1 MPGRLRAPEKQ
12 EPDTASHKVR
22 RFSSI
27 TSFASP
33 LNPFNRR
40 RQSTIALQPET
51 SSTTALLSS
60 ESSSSLQQHRR
71 DSRRSSLIPLPTF
84 RTPPPS
90 PFQDPDITLRCA
102 EKYKQTQLPRSHT
115 MSNIPALGVL
125 HGPGETSLPSSQ
137 SSVTLRPSRIPTPV
151 GATSERRRS
160 ARYVGAGKAFA
171 QLGVPTHLQRST
183 TQPNLH
189 VMLGGSTTNLPRK
202 AVFKEEFEFATP
214 RRPWKAG
221 TSETEIDGTSHRRS
235 PRKEKENV
243 DICRPLPKPWES
255 PTHGSVAASSSI
267 SSSHPSSLGSSWSQL
282 ERPVTPIKETWYEH
296 LAATNEQNAATP
308 KAHPGTLK
316 EQQTPVTVQRWK
328 GDRPRPSLPRLS
340 SDHSITQHQLLQ
352 PLSPPLPRTPGTF
365 ATIDHLSAKV
375 VNGSRGVRRSSEL
388 SPTSERSTPSKASLL
403 LRRQVRHA
411 SAHKHPK
418 LIKSV
423 TQAQPNGY
431 WAGRF
436 TTLHDQLLDASRD
449 CAEPA
454 PEYTYDPITDVMVP
468 KKAAPGAGERQAWK
482 VFEQLY
488 EVCVT
493 DEARSSLCLFAR
505 TYGRIHN
512 MPSILW
518 STLSSGKTRPEN
530 KEVTPSPTA
539 SLMTENKRPG
549 DAVPPRKMSFMERLM
564 GKNRKSSGQ
573 SLGSEKSNGK

>member
-1 MPGRLRAPEKQ
+1 
-12 EPDTASHKVR
+12 
-22 RFSSI
+22 
-27 TSFASP
+27 
-33 LNPFNRR
+33 
-40 RQSTIALQPET
+40 
-51 SSTTALLSS
+51 
-60 ESSSSLQQHRR
+60 
-71 DSRRSSLIPLPTF
+71 
-84 RTPPPS
+84 
-90 PFQDPDITLRCA
+90 
-102 EKYKQTQLPRSHT
+102 
-115 MSNIPALGVL
+115 MSNVPTLGVPR
-125 HGPGETSLPSSQ
+125 GPGESSLPSSQ
-137 SSVTLRPSRIPTPV
+137 SSVTIRPSRIPTPV

-189 VMLGGSTTNLPRK
+189 VAHGGSTSNLPRK
-202 AVFKEEFEFATP
+202 AVFKEEFEFAA
-214 RRPWKAG
+214 RRNPWKAG
-221 TSETEIDGTSHRRS
+221 TLESEMGETSHRRS
-235 PRKEKENV
+235 SRKEKENV

-255 PTHGSVAASSSI
+255 PAHSSVTASSSTY
-267 SSSHPSSLGSSWSQL
+267 SSHSSSLGSSWSRL

-296 LAATNEQNAATP
+296 LAVTNEQNAATP
-308 KAHPGTLK
+308 RAHPNTLK

-340 SDHSITQHQLLQ
+340 SGHSITQHQLLQ

-365 ATIDHLSAKV
+365 AAIDHLSAKL
-375 VNGSRGVRRSSEL
+375 VNNSRGVRRSSEL

-403 LRRQVRHA
+403 LRRQV
-411 SAHKHPK
+411 
-418 LIKSV
+418 

-449 CAEPA
+449 CTEPA
-454 PEYTYDPITDVMVP
+454 PEYTYDPITDVTVP
-468 KKAAPGAGERQAWK
+468 KKAAPGAEERRARK

-488 EVCVT
+488 EVCIT

-518 STLSSGKTRPEN
+518 SSLSSAKPKAED
-530 KEVTPSPTA
+530 KDVTPSPTA
-539 SLMTENKRPG
+539 SLMTENKKPG
-549 DAVPPRKMSFMERLM
+549 DMGPPRKMSFMERLM

-573 SLGSEKSNGK
+573 SLGFEKSNGR

>member
-1 MPGRLRAPEKQ
+1 MPSNREHSAFHIIRAKWEAAHTQEDDKENRAPASSNMPGRLRAPEKQ

-115 MSNIPALGVL
+115 MSNIPALGSTARPWRNQSALLAVL
-125 HGPGETSLPSSQ
+125 RHASSK
-137 SSVTLRPSRIPTPV
+137 PDPY
-151 GATSERRRS
+151 
-160 ARYVGAGKAFA
+160 ARKVFA

-189 VMLGGSTTNLPRK
+189 VTLGGSTTNLPRK

-340 SDHSITQHQLLQ
+340 SGHPITQHQLLQ

-375 VNGSRGVRRSSEL
+375 VNGSRGCAGHRSSVRR
-388 SPTSERSTPSKASLL
+388 
-403 LRRQVRHA
+403 
-411 SAHKHPK
+411 
-418 LIKSV
+418 V

-436 TTLHDQLLDASRD
+436 TTLHDQLLDASHD